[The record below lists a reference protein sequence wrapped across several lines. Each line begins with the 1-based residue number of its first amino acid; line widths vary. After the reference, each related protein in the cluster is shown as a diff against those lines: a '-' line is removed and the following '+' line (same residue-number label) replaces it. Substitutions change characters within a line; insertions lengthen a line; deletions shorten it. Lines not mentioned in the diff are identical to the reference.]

1 MTTAPMTSTQWRTR
15 LEAEGVRATYS
26 AQWATAGRDSATGKT
41 FGPVHGVAIHH
52 TAGSNSLAVVRDGRS
67 DLPGPLAHA
76 HLAKTGTVTQL
87 SVKRCNHF
95 GTMAQNAYDAVLAE
109 TSPHPVP
116 STSEPVD
123 GNDVM
128 YGLEIEN
135 LGNGKDPYPTVQY
148 DQAVRWAA
156 AICRHHGW
164 SADSVIG
171 HKEGTKRKI
180 DPSFNMTLFRVAV
193 AERLA
198 HPASWTKGQTTTP
211 EENDMADLTDAQITA
226 IAKRVL
232 TLDDLIESP
241 VTAADHAVN
250 KHWTLESYVKS
261 TYALLAEVKAKLDT
275 L

>member
-1 MTTAPMTSTQWRTR
+1 MTTTPMTPSQWRAA
-15 LEAEGVRATYS
+15 LKAEGVHAAYS
-26 AQWATAGRDSATGKT
+26 AQWQTAGRDSATGKP

-76 HLAKTGTVTQL
+76 HLAKSGNLTQL

-95 GTMAQNAYDAVLAE
+95 GTMAQNAYDAVKDE

-116 STSEPVD
+116 STAEPVD
-123 GNDVM
+123 GNDVL

-135 LGNGKDPYPTVQY
+135 LGNGTDPYPAVQY

-171 HKEGTKRKI
+171 HKEGTKRKV
-180 DPSFNMTLFRVAV
+180 DPSFNMSLFRAAV
-193 AERLA
+193 AERLK
-198 HPASWTKGQTTTP
+198 HPASWTKGQTTTT
-211 EENDMADLTDAQITA
+211 EDDMADLTDAQLNA
-226 IAKRVL
+226 IARKVL
-232 TLDDLIESP
+232 MLDGVIANPNPESADENPFITLATAVRNIEIVVRRIEADLISDE
-241 VTAADHAVN
+241 
-250 KHWTLESYVKS
+250 L
-261 TYALLAEVKAKLDT
+261 
-275 L
+275 